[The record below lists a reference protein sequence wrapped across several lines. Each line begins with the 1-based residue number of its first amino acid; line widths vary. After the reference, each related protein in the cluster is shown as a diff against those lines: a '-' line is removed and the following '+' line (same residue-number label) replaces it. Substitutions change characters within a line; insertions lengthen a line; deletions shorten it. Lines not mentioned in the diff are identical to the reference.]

1 MHKIKPF
8 RQYDEKDV
16 VNLFALDHSGLTLS
30 DLKPGVTTTNNGVNW
45 SGTVLKVDASK
56 ANFFAQ
62 EPGGLTTGTT
72 HAANSYLGAIGSDDQ
87 GNASKFGS
95 FYPEA
100 PMKLDAA
107 GDNETDT
114 ILGIALKP
122 TLAFDENDEK
132 LLYYSRKKDEL
143 QCVLPGETVPVAT
156 RGLFVFEGPNVSVGD
171 KLGCAANGVIK
182 TYVSGAA
189 VGQVLALGTKGSVKT
204 SLVLINI

>member
-16 VNLFALDHSGLTLS
+16 INLFALKHSDLTLS
-30 DLKPGVTTTNNGVNW
+30 ALKPGVTTTNNGVNW
-45 SGTVLKVDASK
+45 SGTVLKVDTTN
-56 ANFFAQ
+56 ANFFDQ
-62 EPGGLTTGTT
+62 EPGGLSQGTT
-72 HAANSYLGAIGSDDQ
+72 HGANSYLGAIGSDDQ
-87 GNASKFGS
+87 GNASKWGS

-100 PMKLDAA
+100 PMKLVAA
-107 GDNETDT
+107 ANHEANP
-114 ILGIALKP
+114 LGIALKP

-156 RGLFVFEGPNVSVGD
+156 RGLFVFEGPNVAAGA
-171 KLGCAANGVIK
+171 KLGATANGGIG
-182 TYVSGAA
+182 TYVSGAE
-189 VGQVLALGTKGSVKT
+189 VGRVLAVGTKGSVKT

>member
-16 VNLFALDHSGLTLS
+16 INLFALDHSGLTLS

-45 SGTVLKVDASK
+45 SGTVLKVDTTK

-100 PMKLDAA
+100 PMKLDAGA
-107 GDNETDT
+107 DDDANP
-114 ILGIALKP
+114 LGIALRP

-156 RGLFVFEGPNVSVGD
+156 RGLFVFEGPSVSAGD
-171 KLGCAANGVIK
+171 KLGVGANGVIK
-182 TYVSGAA
+182 TYSAGAGI
-189 VGQVLALGTKGSVKT
+189 GQVLAVGTKNSVTT